1 MLCEAGMEH
10 PHLPESMEA
19 HRERFGKA
27 PELLTADRGL
37 YSKADEEVA
46 KKAGIRRVALPQ
58 SGRPTKEAKRVRT
71 AAMV

>member
-1 MLCEAGMEH
+1 MEH